1 MKTNKTNSSKG
12 NKGNKEKNL
21 HSDNE
26 VIEKSHPVLK
36 SPKDSTVIT
45 TKSTGTVI
53 TRNQRWGPE
62 NKQ

>member
-1 MKTNKTNSSKG
+1 MKTNKTNSPRG
-12 NKGNKEKNL
+12 NKGHKEKNS

-45 TKSTGTVI
+45 ERVLV
-53 TRNQRWGPE
+53 Q
-62 NKQ
+62 